1 VLQTPSRLSF
11 DGLSEQAYYPSFRMR
26 KGAGVCALRLMKIM
40 NFATGVGQSLQKP
53 GRGKTRP
60 MSLRLQ
66 INIAITVLMSLFI
79 GTLVI
84 VEIEAASRSVAEEM
98 EASSRVAGHLL
109 QGITKIDQGGDPAW
123 IRAFLTRLGRVRAN
137 EIELVAAD
145 GSVIYASPPPTYK
158 AGRDAPAWFARLVA
172 PNTPMR
178 MIPLQEGTLRVTP
191 NASRAILDAWDNLY
205 RFAVICGVFLVVA
218 NVVVFWLA
226 GRAVAPLERIA
237 EALSRV
243 ERGQLDTRLPLL
255 RGREA
260 HQIGESFNRMATAVE
275 ETVRIRELA
284 ERARL
289 QLASGRALAREV
301 QARMEEERRLL
312 ARELHDELGQT
323 VTAIRSIVASIE
335 PGALTPDAAKRI
347 KMIEELALRLHEGV
361 RDLVPRL
368 RPLVLDELGL
378 ADALR
383 DLVDEYRAHHGGLA
397 IEFATSGGI
406 GAISGEQAI
415 ALYRVVQESLTNV
428 VRHAQASR
436 CVIALAAGNDEL
448 SLTVADDGRGTMEAD
463 LATPGRFGVRGMRE
477 RIESLGGT
485 VSFAPSHLGGLA
497 VQVRLPLAADMET

>member
-1 VLQTPSRLSF
+1 
-11 DGLSEQAYYPSFRMR
+11 
-26 KGAGVCALRLMKIM
+26 MKIM
-40 NFATGVGQSLQKP
+40 NFATSVGEFLQKP
-53 GRGKTRP
+53 GRRKTPAMSPQGRPKGEFRSAHREGSP

-79 GTLVI
+79 GTLVV

-109 QGITKIDQGGDPAW
+109 QGITRFDQGADPAW
-123 IRAFLTRLGRVRAN
+123 MRAFLTRLGRVRAN
-137 EIELVAAD
+137 EIELLAAD
-145 GSVIYASPPPTYK
+145 GTVIYASPPPSYK
-158 AGRDAPAWFARLVA
+158 AGRDAPAWFARLAA
-172 PNTPMR
+172 PGTPTLV
-178 MIPLQEGTLRVTP
+178 IPLRGATLRVTP

-218 NVVVFWLA
+218 NIVVFWLA

-243 ERGQLDTRLPLL
+243 ERGHLDTRLPLL

-260 HQIGESFNRMATAVE
+260 RQIGESFNRMATAVE
-275 ETVRIRELA
+275 ESVRIREQA

-289 QLASGRALAREV
+289 QLANGRALAREV

-323 VTAIRSIVASIE
+323 VTAIRSIAASIE
-335 PGALTPDAAKRI
+335 PGALTPDATKRI
-347 KMIEELALRLHEGV
+347 KMIEELAVRLHEGV

-383 DLVDEYRAHHGGLA
+383 DLIDDYRAHHGGLA
-397 IEFATSGGI
+397 IEFDTSGSL
-406 GAISGEQAI
+406 GAISGELAI

-428 VRHAQASR
+428 VRHAHASR
-436 CVIALAAGNDEL
+436 CVITLAAGDDEL
-448 SLTVADDGRGTMEAD
+448 SLTVADDGRGVVEAD
-463 LATPGRFGVRGMRE
+463 LAKPGRFGVRGVRE

-485 VSFAPSHLGGLA
+485 VSFVPSHMGGLA
-497 VQVRLPLAADMET
+497 VQVRLPLAVGMET